1 MKLYPRIVRK
11 GPDLFAYC
19 SRLKRRQRPE
29 CYFVSVFVIVVN
41 VTIGQTS
48 PDVTGT
54 DDGGDPLPLPRSP
67 HLPGSH
73 WSTAPL
79 RGQTL
84 EIHSPMLEMITALC
98 FHCGCGWCCVESRR
112 WREQRGAGPVQRE
125 RERGHWGQKPQTET
139 KWRGKAGASTS
150 YTGQGPGQARLV

>member
-1 MKLYPRIVRK
+1 M
-11 GPDLFAYC
+11 
-19 SRLKRRQRPE
+19 
-29 CYFVSVFVIVVN
+29 FVIVIEVN

-112 WREQRGAGPVQRE
+112 WRGRAGTERE
-125 RERGHWGQKPQTET
+125 REAT
-139 KWRGKAGASTS
+139 GARSHKQRRNGEERLGPALAS